1 MSAAP
6 WPYDALCRIGRCS
19 AVPGSVQL
27 QVFIDHD
34 VAPIDVTDGDDAR
47 TAATMDRLSLI
58 DENGSTG
65 TRRPAKSRVK
75 LHRWT
80 VAPLIM
86 WCAGVR
92 RHGRSSD
99 ADGSNGT
106 RMDSLSDAET
116 GELVSRARAGD
127 AEAWEKLTD
136 RYIGL
141 LWSLGRGMRLSHTD
155 TADAVQTTWLRLV
168 EHLDDL
174 RNPEGIGSWLVT
186 TMRRECLGA
195 LRRSTRTTTVDGLDD
210 IPAGGDELDDAL
222 LRNER
227 DAALWRAFA
236 GLQPRCQ
243 ALLRV
248 LMSDPSPTYAEV
260 SAALDMPV
268 GSIGPTRQRCLALL
282 RDSVMAAAY
291 PFGAPSP
298 GST

>member
-1 MSAAP
+1 MADDDDYLGP
-6 WPYDALCRIGRCS
+6 
-19 AVPGSVQL
+19 
-27 QVFIDHD
+27 
-34 VAPIDVTDGDDAR
+34 VTV
-47 TAATMDRLSLI
+47 DRLPLI
-58 DENGSTG
+58 DENESSG
-65 TRRPAKSRVK
+65 TRQPMKSRVE
-75 LHRWT
+75 LHRRT
-80 VAPLIM
+80 VAPLMM
-86 WCAGVR
+86 WCAGVPR
-92 RHGRSSD
+92 QGRASD
-99 ADGSNGT
+99 ADRTNGT
-106 RMDSLSDAET
+106 QMDSLSDAET

-136 RYIGL
+136 RYTGL

-174 RNPEGIGSWLVT
+174 RNPEGVGSWLVT

-195 LRRSTRTTTVDGLDD
+195 LRRSARTMTADGLDD
-210 IPAGGDELDDAL
+210 IPAVGDDLDDAL

-248 LMSDPSPTYAEV
+248 LMSDPPPTYAEV